1 MIQIR
6 GSWPKA
12 ACAIDRDLGESF
24 VLDLSTNHGPDQRG
38 EDEGQRAACAPRQ
51 PDFFLRK
58 SSSLLGGLARV
69 DWMFTLANTAY
80 HLVRLSAD

>member
-1 MIQIR
+1 MLD
-6 GSWPKA
+6 GNK
-12 ACAIDRDLGESF
+12 IDHPDQLETTEGHHADNSTDDL
-24 VLDLSTNHGPDQRG
+24 GPDQRR